1 MDFSSDFFGIK
12 MALKIDQEVADNMR
26 KAGDFIKE
34 QCNNIY
40 KEFVPDISRE
50 NEEWTTEEYANFEN
64 ELVEGKDL
72 VDISVIH
79 KRSIARLTQKLED
92 LLNIQIDNDRIKNI
106 KEKYNYNSEVTNIL
120 ARLIRQL

>member
-79 KRSIARLTQKLED
+79 KRSIARITQKLED

-106 KEKYNYNSEVTNIL
+106 KEKYNNNSEVTNIL